1 MRAPLRPLMRKF
13 SSWGSS
19 NCIAP
24 ESAQGEDSEGKVT
37 GAPPKDP
44 AQEGE
49 VTSLMDT
56 MLMMRADKD
65 THPWFLIDPRHSLTM
80 KVWDVVTCTALLF
93 TAVITPYEVG
103 FLPPP
108 ESSTEVLFILNR
120 MIDIVFLID
129 IGIHFILMYPATD
142 SDQSVIWVQSPKRI
156 MLHYLKTWFLIDTIS
171 SLVSITDIVAV
182 YEQDASDFNG
192 LDKVELAHQIGQRN
206 NLRTLKTLRTLR
218 LLKMVR
224 LFRGSRIF
232 KRWETRLAINY
243 HLLAMTQ
250 SLLGVLLLGHWMACF
265 WTIQAKLVHSDVMT
279 TWLGHD
285 AYCTE
290 FDAWADL
297 PERHPRAGGPSSEQD
312 NPIHSL
318 DCNEPLALY
327 IASLYWAFAT
337 ITSIGYGDI
346 SASEW
351 NKEEQAI
358 TCCLMLCSGLFWAH
372 TVAVLCGVIANLNP
386 SLRVFRNQM
395 DDLNAFMRI
404 EQMPP
409 GMAQRLREYFHRLYP
424 LRREQAYKKLFI
436 DMSPALHREVVIWC
450 NARWTQ
456 RVWFLHS
463 TSDGFKFDISRA
475 LQIRLFAPKELVP
488 TGELNIVHRGEAMY
502 NGKVLTR
509 GQSWGEDIIL
519 SSVKLRRNNS
529 ARACEFLEVMQLSR
543 ERLVRII
550 ANHPKDGTRIRSQ
563 AIWLALRR
571 EMITVAREVKKRG
584 GRRKSEQEQL
594 LQAAMNQRRKS
605 IMAAEKMSK
614 GNMPDLAVLVESS
627 THDLVTSL
635 VYLIFEMKGEV
646 TALKRKLDPPKA
658 GVPGLGQGFDSHS
671 YATLAENAAS
681 HLDDDDLNLRLQD
694 SRGHSPNPRHRSSGS
709 SRDSGGADAVTRI
722 GASSS
727 SSTDN
732 AGGAGVKFELGGGGL
747 QPSLS
752 TQLSEGAL
760 RIQEAE
766 QKEATVVESV
776 KSRQTSLAATPRS
789 ACTPLSEEVSPR
801 V

>member
-1 MRAPLRPLMRKF
+1 
-13 SSWGSS
+13 
-19 NCIAP
+19 
-24 ESAQGEDSEGKVT
+24 
-37 GAPPKDP
+37 
-44 AQEGE
+44 
-49 VTSLMDT
+49 VTSLIDT
-56 MLMMRADKD
+56 MMLARKVDN
-65 THPWFLIDPRHSLTM
+65 TPWFLIDPRHSVAM
-80 KVWDVVTCTALLF
+80 KLWDVVTCTALLF

-108 ESSTEVLFILNR
+108 QSSLELLFIVNR
-120 MIDIVFLID
+120 VIDLAFLID
-129 IGIHFILMYPATD
+129 IGVHFVLMFPDTD
-142 SDQSVIWVQSPKRI
+142 SEQSVVWVQDPKRI
-156 MLHYLKTWFLIDTIS
+156 MLHYLKSWFLIDTIS
-171 SLVSITDIVAV
+171 SLVSITDIIAV
-182 YEQDASDFNG
+182 HEEEGANGYSDLG
-192 LDKVELAHQIGQRN
+192 QAVPDKDVVQRN
-206 NLRTLKTLRTLR
+206 NLRTLRILRTLR

-265 WTIQAKLVHSDVMT
+265 WTIQAKLVHKDTMT
-279 TWLGHD
+279 SWLGTLE
-285 AYCTE
+285 YCTE
-290 FDAWADL
+290 VEDWAELD
-297 PERHPRAGGPSSEQD
+297 ERHPRYSPVAQLNGLQ
-312 NPIHSL
+312 SL
-318 DCNEPLALY
+318 ECNEPVALY

-346 SASEW
+346 SASAW

-358 TCCLMLCSGLFWAH
+358 NCCLMLCSGLFWAH

-395 DDLNAFMRI
+395 DDLNAFMRN

-409 GMAQRLREYFHRLYP
+409 DMAQRLREYFHRLYP

-456 RVWFLHS
+456 RVWFLNS

-509 GQSWGEDIIL
+509 GQTWGEDIIL
-519 SSVKLRRNNS
+519 SSVKLRKNNS
-529 ARACEFLEVMQLSR
+529 ARAIQFLEVMQLSR

-571 EMITVAREVKKRG
+571 EMITIAREVKKRG
-584 GRRKSEQEQL
+584 GLRKSEQDQL
-594 LQAAMNQRRKS
+594 LQQVMDQRRKS

-614 GNMPDLAVLVESS
+614 GNVPDLARLVESS

-635 VYLIFEMKGEV
+635 VYLVFEMKGEV
-646 TALKRKLDPPKA
+646 AAIKRKLDPSSTS
-658 GVPGLGQGFDSHS
+658 VPGLGQGFDSQS
-671 YATLAENAAS
+671 YATLAENAAAA
-681 HLDDDDLNLRLQD
+681 LDDEDRKLRTKE
-694 SRGHSPNPRHRSSGS
+694 RSVRAPTPMS
-709 SRDSGGADAVTRI
+709 SAAH
-722 GASSS
+722 
-727 SSTDN
+727 
-732 AGGAGVKFELGGGGL
+732 AGGVKFELGGAGL

-752 TQLSEGAL
+752 AQLSDAEARL
-760 RIQEAE
+760 QEAAA
-766 QKEATVVESV
+766 KEAMVAESMR
-776 KSRQTSLAATPRS
+776 SRQTSAAPTPRGT
-789 ACTPLSEEVSPR
+789 AQQAANLPHLTDEVSPR
-801 V
+801 